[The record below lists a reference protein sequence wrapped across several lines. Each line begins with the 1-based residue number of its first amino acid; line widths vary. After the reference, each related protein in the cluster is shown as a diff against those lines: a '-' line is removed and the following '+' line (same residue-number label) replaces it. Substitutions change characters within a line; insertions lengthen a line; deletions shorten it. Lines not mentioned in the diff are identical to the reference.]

1 MTDRERALLL
11 LRRIER
17 ESSFASPLLH
27 NETGFVR
34 TLVLGVLRWRSRI
47 DHAIATLASRR
58 IEKLDPV
65 VVELLRLGLYQLMFM
80 DVAPHAAVNET
91 VDLAGQYA
99 KRARGF
105 VNAVLRN
112 ATRTKV
118 EPDSVATATAHPPWL
133 IERWTRAFGAER

>member
-1 MTDRERALLL
+1 MRRWRAARDDCAARRQTEDERGGLRARRAAEPSLMTDRERALLL

-65 VVELLRLGLYQLMFM
+65 VVELLRVGLYQLMFM
-80 DVAPHAAVNET
+80 DV
-91 VDLAGQYA
+91 
-99 KRARGF
+99 
-105 VNAVLRN
+105 
-112 ATRTKV
+112 
-118 EPDSVATATAHPPWL
+118 
-133 IERWTRAFGAER
+133 